1 MDFQSINSLNVRLNL
16 LSGNLLPM
24 TDNSSFSIFWR
35 IYSAFVWLIELI
47 YTVTLIPACFL
58 VPKEKALTDGVLTIV
73 ITVEAGFII
82 MRIHAQT
89 TLVQQ
94 LIKKLNETLNIKDEN
109 MRNIVITN
117 IKPLE
122 TPFKLYLMLGTFS
135 VSVWCCMSFS
145 LIFEKNTFYY
155 WDFRTPA
162 VYSKQPFS
170 VGVFLLGNV
179 ISLIS
184 NIYIFLKKISVD
196 VYTTFLISLIT
207 AQYQYIT
214 SRLVLL
220 FQSSNRQDNS
230 IFPENNFRV
239 DFLAEKEIKSLCRQH
254 NNII

>member
-1 MDFQSINSLNVRLNL
+1 MDFQSINPLNVRLNL

-47 YTVTLIPACFL
+47 YAVTLIPACFL
-58 VPKEKALTDGVLTIV
+58 VPKEKALNDGVLTMV

-82 MRIHAQT
+82 MRIHART

-94 LIKKLNETLNIKDEN
+94 LIRKLNETLNTEDEN

-117 IKPLE
+117 VKPME
-122 TPFKLYLMLGTFS
+122 TPFKLYLMLGIFS
-135 VSVWCCMSFS
+135 VSVWSSMSLT

-155 WDFRTPA
+155 LDYRTPA
-162 VYSKQPFS
+162 VYSKEPFS
-170 VGVFLLGNV
+170 VGVFLLGSM
-179 ISLIS
+179 ISVIS
-184 NIYIFLKKISVD
+184 NIYIFLKKVSVD
-196 VYTTFLISLIT
+196 VYTTYLTSLIT

-220 FQSSNRQDNS
+220 FQSSKRQDNS
-230 IFPENNFRV
+230 ISSENNFRV
-239 DFLAEKEIKSLCRQH
+239 DFLAEKEIKSLCQQH